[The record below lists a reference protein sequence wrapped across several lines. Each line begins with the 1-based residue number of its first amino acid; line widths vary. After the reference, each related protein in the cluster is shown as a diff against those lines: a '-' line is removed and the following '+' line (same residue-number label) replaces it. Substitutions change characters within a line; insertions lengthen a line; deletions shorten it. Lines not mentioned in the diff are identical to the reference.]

1 MKTNVVHGD
10 TAGAE
15 RDCQIAV
22 CPDSGFVVRSATVM
36 RSEAKAKASPAA
48 KLRSGTTK
56 VAAKLCSGTKIAE
69 KLLAGANAV
78 TAVLNAGV
86 CRGRRMLARER
97 ELARSVVGQ
106 ARRDAVRM
114 LSERS
119 NSASRLAANRD
130 ASRSPSARRHNAPA
144 FLTRR
149 TSLGESGQG
158 TTEYAILV
166 GVLVVIAILAITL
179 FRPRLQELWTAI
191 SDGINSL

>member
-10 TAGAE
+10 KADAE

-22 CPDSGFVVRSATVM
+22 CPASGSVVRNETVM
-36 RSEAKAKASPAA
+36 RSETKAKASLAA
-48 KLRSGTTK
+48 KFRSGTTK
-56 VAAKLCSGTKIAE
+56 VAAKLRLGTKITE

-78 TAVLNAGV
+78 TAALNAGA
-86 CRGRRMLARER
+86 CRGRHMLARER
-97 ELARSVVGQ
+97 ELVRSVVGQ
-106 ARRDAVRM
+106 TRHDATRM
-114 LSERS
+114 LSARR
-119 NSASRLAANRD
+119 NAASQPAANRD
-130 ASRSPSARRHNAPA
+130 ASRSLSARRHNAPA

-149 TSLGESGQG
+149 NSLGESGQG

>member
-10 TAGAE
+10 KAGTE

-22 CPDSGFVVRSATVM
+22 CPASGSVVRNETVM
-36 RSEAKAKASPAA
+36 RGETKEKASPAA
-48 KLRSGTTK
+48 NLRTGAK
-56 VAAKLCSGTKIAE
+56 VAERLLAGAKAAAKLP
-69 KLLAGANAV
+69 AGANAV
-78 TAVLNAGV
+78 TAALNAVV
-86 CRGRRMLARER
+86 CRGRHMLERER

-106 ARRDAVRM
+106 ARREAVRM
-114 LSERS
+114 LSAHR
-119 NSASRLAANRD
+119 NAASQLAANRD

-149 TSLGESGQG
+149 NSSGESGQG

>member
-10 TAGAE
+10 KADAE

-22 CPDSGFVVRSATVM
+22 CPASGSVARSETVM
-36 RSEAKAKASPAA
+36 RSETKAKTSLAA
-48 KLRSGTTK
+48 KFRSGTTK
-56 VAAKLCSGTKIAE
+56 VAAKLRSGTKITE

-78 TAVLNAGV
+78 TAALNARV

-106 ARRDAVRM
+106 ARRDAARM

-130 ASRSPSARRHNAPA
+130 ASRSPSARLDSVPA

-149 TSLGESGQG
+149 NSLGESGQG

>member
-10 TAGAE
+10 KADVE

-22 CPDSGFVVRSATVM
+22 CPASGSVVCSETVM
-36 RSEAKAKASPAA
+36 RSETKAKTSPAA
-48 KLRSGTTK
+48 KLRLGVK
-56 VAAKLCSGTKIAE
+56 AAE
-69 KLLAGANAV
+69 RLLAGANAV
-78 TAVLNAGV
+78 TAALNAGA
-86 CRGRRMLARER
+86 CRGRHMLARER

-106 ARRDAVRM
+106 ARRDAASM

-130 ASRSPSARRHNAPA
+130 ASRSLSARRHNAPA
-144 FLTRR
+144 SLTRR
-149 TSLGESGQG
+149 NFLGESGQG

>member
-10 TAGAE
+10 KAGTE

-22 CPDSGFVVRSATVM
+22 CPDSGSVVRNETLM
-36 RSEAKAKASPAA
+36 RGETKEKASPAA
-48 KLRSGTTK
+48 NLRMGAK
-56 VAAKLCSGTKIAE
+56 VAERLLAGAKAAAKLP
-69 KLLAGANAV
+69 AGANAV
-78 TAVLNAGV
+78 TAALNAVV
-86 CRGRRMLARER
+86 CRGRHMLERER

-106 ARRDAVRM
+106 ARREAVRM
-114 LSERS
+114 LSAHR
-119 NSASRLAANRD
+119 NAASQLAANRD

-149 TSLGESGQG
+149 NSLGESGQG